1 MMGIMPKINVD
12 HHIRIP
18 APSIHRRRSALR
30 RRRPTHLEERLMS
43 AAQKL
48 ESL

>member
-1 MMGIMPKINVD
+1 MTGIVPKIKVE
-12 HHIRIP
+12 HHIRLG

-30 RRRPTHLEERLMS
+30 RRRPTHLKERLMS
-43 AAQKL
+43 APQGL